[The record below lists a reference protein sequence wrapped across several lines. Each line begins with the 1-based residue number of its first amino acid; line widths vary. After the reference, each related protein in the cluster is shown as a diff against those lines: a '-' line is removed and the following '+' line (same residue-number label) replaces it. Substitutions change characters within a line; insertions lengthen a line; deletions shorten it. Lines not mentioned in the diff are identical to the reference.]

1 MELIIIPNFGERIS
15 PRIDYAESLQQIVV
29 EGNKVVRKE
38 TIKIL
43 PQSHLDRANQLIR
56 INPDII
62 ICDGISN
69 LLHDKLIKN
78 GIKVIP
84 WIHGN
89 IEDIIKTYLEG
100 KTIIKNT
107 NTE

>member
-15 PRIDYAESLQQIVV
+15 PRIDYAESLQQIQI
-29 EGNKVVRKE
+29 EENKIISRE

-43 PQSHLDRANQLIR
+43 SHSNLDRANQLIR
-56 INPDII
+56 INPNTI

-69 LLHDKLIKN
+69 LLFDKLVKN

-89 IEDIIKTYLEG
+89 VQEVLQNYLEG
-100 KTIIKNT
+100 TTILKNS
-107 NTE
+107 NKE